1 MSRIVEIKRST
12 WRTWKTI
19 SEVKR
24 ELGVSYDCVRRA
36 MDRLRAE
43 GVAFEEKVLV
53 GAPGVRPVAY
63 RVKA

>member
-36 MDRLRAE
+36 MDRLRE
-43 GVAFEEKVLV
+43 DGVTFEEKVLV

-63 RVKA
+63 RVRP